1 MGSEYKRHHDKGSL
15 EISKT
20 QCIQNVVQRF
30 GITKAS
36 PIPASPSLDLKHVS
50 DEDPVV
56 DVSYREMVGSLMWTA
71 KKTRPDIANAVRAVA
86 RFLHDPKEVH
96 IKAARKI
103 IEYVSATA
111 HLGPTFRK
119 DSKLEHMQLEYYL
132 KTHVDADYAHKA
144 DDRRSVLGVAVC
156 CGGTLASWFSRKQKR
171 VTLSTKEA
179 EYVAMGDGVKEALY
193 VRGVLMFLM
202 SSLGSPSIGVFEDNE
217 GEIDLAK
224 SPLSSSNSKR
234 IDVMHRFL
242 RELVGKGDLLGK
254 YLRTEDQHLDILT
267 KAIGNKRLD

>member
-1 MGSEYKRHHDKGSL
+1 MQYDL
-15 EISKT
+15 ET
-20 QCIQNVVQRF
+20 
-30 GITKAS
+30 
-36 PIPASPSLDLKHVS
+36 
-50 DEDPVV
+50 
-56 DVSYREMVGSLMWTA
+56 Y
-71 KKTRPDIANAVRAVA
+71 
-86 RFLHDPKEVH
+86 
-96 IKAARKI
+96 
-103 IEYVSATA
+103 
-111 HLGPTFRK
+111 
-119 DSKLEHMQLEYYL
+119 
-132 KTHVDADYAHKA
+132 VDADYAHKA